1 MLMPML
7 LLLPQLDI
15 VVNNVDSYFH
25 NFVFLVRRPLDAVV
39 PVLVPVL
46 VPVPEIV
53 S

>member
-1 MLMPML
+1 MLMPM
-7 LLLPQLDI
+7 PQLDI

-39 PVLVPVL
+39 PVLVPVP